1 MNELT
6 LAARVDRL
14 GTESAF
20 DVLMRAN
27 RLAKEGRDVIN
38 LGIGQPDA
46 KPPETAIEAARK
58 ALRDGYHGYT
68 DPLGLPALREAVA
81 ADLDRRLGVDVA
93 PDRVFVTPGAKPVMF
108 FAMLMFGESGAEILY
123 PDPGFPIYRSMI
135 DFSGAAAVPY
145 RLEES
150 RGFSLDPE
158 SVLSRV
164 TQRTRLIILNSPSN
178 PTGGVTAGP
187 DVDRLVEGLME
198 HPRVAI
204 LSDEIYDRIYF
215 DDRRS
220 PSLLEYPEIRDRLIV
235 LNGWSKTYAMTGW
248 RLGYSVWP
256 RQLTDKVL
264 RLAINCHSCVN
275 TAAQLGGLAA
285 LEGPQ
290 DTVFAMVSE
299 FASRRS
305 RLVDRLNALSPVS
318 CQAPGGAFYVFPNIT
333 KTGLSGR
340 AFQDRLLAEEGVAL
354 IDGTSFGAAGKGF
367 VRISFALDQP
377 RIDEGMDRIAR
388 FVANL

>member
-68 DPLGLPALREAVA
+68 DPPGLPALREAVA

-135 DFSGAAAVPY
+135 DFSGGAAVPY

-178 PTGGVTAGP
+178 PTGGVTARP

-215 DDRRS
+215 DERRP
-220 PSLLEYPEIRDRLIV
+220 PSLLDYPGIRDRLIV

-256 RQLTDKVL
+256 RQLMDKVT

-275 TAAQLGGLAA
+275 NPAQMGGLAA

-290 DTVFAMVSE
+290 DSVSEMVSE
-299 FASRRS
+299 FASRRA
-305 RLVDRLNALSPVS
+305 RLVDRLNAHSSFS
-318 CQAPGGAFYVFPNIT
+318 CRTPGGAFYVFPNIT
-333 KTGLSGR
+333 NTGLSGR

-354 IDGTSFGAAGKGF
+354 IDGTSFGAAGEGF

>member
-6 LAARVDRL
+6 LAARVNRL

-27 RLAKEGRDVIN
+27 RLAAEGRDIVN

-46 KPPETAIEAARK
+46 KPPATAIEAARK
-58 ALRDGYHGYT
+58 ALRDGDHGYT
-68 DPLGLPALREAVA
+68 EPPGLPALREAVA

-135 DFSGAAAVPY
+135 DFSGARATPY
-145 RLEES
+145 RLAES

-158 SVLSRV
+158 SVLSRI
-164 TQRTRLIILNSPSN
+164 TQNTRLIILNSPAN
-178 PTGGVTAGP
+178 PTGGVTARK
-187 DVDRLVEGLME
+187 DMDRLVEGLLE
-198 HPRVAI
+198 HPQVAV
-204 LSDEIYDRIYF
+204 LTDEIYDRIYF
-215 DDRRS
+215 DESRP
-220 PSLLEYPEIRDRLIV
+220 PSLIEYPGIRDRLIV

-256 RQLTDKVL
+256 RQLMDKAT

-275 TAAQLGGLAA
+275 TAAQMGGLAA

-290 DTVFAMVSE
+290 DTVTAMVSE

-333 KTGLSGR
+333 STGLSGR
-340 AFQDRLLAEEGVAL
+340 AFQDRLLAEAGVAL

-377 RIDEGMDRIAR
+377 RIDQGMDRIAR
-388 FVANL
+388 FVSSL

>member
-6 LAARVDRL
+6 LSARVNRL

-27 RLAKEGRDVIN
+27 RMAADGCDVIN

-46 KPPETAIEAARK
+46 QPPESAIEAARK
-58 ALRDGYHGYT
+58 ALRDGNHGYT
-68 DPLGLPALREAVA
+68 DPPGLPALREAVA
-81 ADLDRRLGVDVA
+81 ANLHRRLRVDVS
-93 PDRVFVTPGAKPVMF
+93 PDLVIVTPGAKPVIF
-108 FAMLMFGESGAEILY
+108 FAMLLFGESGTEILY

-135 DFSGAAAVPY
+135 DFSGARATPY
-145 RLEES
+145 QLEES

-164 TQRTRLIILNSPSN
+164 TEHTRLIILNSPAN
-178 PTGGVTAGP
+178 PTGGVTARQ
-187 DVDRLVEGLME
+187 DLDRLVEGLLE

-204 LSDEIYDRIYF
+204 LSDEIYDQIYF
-215 DDRRS
+215 DERR
-220 PSLLEYPEIRDRLIV
+220 PLSLLEYPEIRDRLIV

-256 RQLTDKVL
+256 RQLIDKVS

-290 DTVFAMVSE
+290 DTVRAMVSE

-305 RLVDRLNALSPVS
+305 QLVERLNALSSFS
-318 CQAPGGAFYVFPNIT
+318 CQTPGGAIYVFANIT

-340 AFQDRLLAEEGVAL
+340 IFQDRLLAEAGVAL
-354 IDGTSFGAAGKGF
+354 LDGTSFGAAGEGF
-367 VRISFALDQP
+367 VRISFALDQS
-377 RIDEGMDRIAR
+377 RIDEGMDRISQ
-388 FVANL
+388 FVSNV

>member
-6 LAARVDRL
+6 LAARVNRL

-27 RLAKEGRDVIN
+27 RMAAEGHDVIN

-46 KPPETAIEAARK
+46 QPPETAIGAARK
-58 ALRDGYHGYT
+58 ALRDGDHGYT
-68 DPLGLPALREAVA
+68 DPPGLPALREAVA
-81 ADLDRRLGVDVA
+81 ADLHRRLGVDVA

-108 FAMLMFGESGAEILY
+108 FAMLLFGESGAEILY

-135 DFSGAAAVPY
+135 DFSGAGAVPY

-158 SVLSRV
+158 SVLSRI
-164 TQRTRLIILNSPSN
+164 TRRTRLIILNSPAN
-178 PTGGVTAGP
+178 PTGGVTVRK
-187 DVDRLVEGLME
+187 DMNRLVDGLLE
-198 HPRVAI
+198 HPQVAI
-204 LSDEIYDRIYF
+204 LSDEIYDQIFF
-215 DDRRS
+215 DESRPS
-220 PSLLEYPEIRDRLIV
+220 SLLEYPAIRDRLIV

-256 RQLTDKVL
+256 RQLVDKVT

-285 LEGPQ
+285 LAGPQ
-290 DTVFAMVSE
+290 DTVSAMVSE
-299 FASRRS
+299 FASRRAH
-305 RLVDRLNALSPVS
+305 LVDRLNGLSSFS

-333 KTGLSGR
+333 NTGLSGR
-340 AFQDRLLAEEGVAL
+340 TFQDRLLAEAGVAL
-354 IDGTSFGAAGKGF
+354 IDGTSFGAAGEGY

-377 RIDEGMDRIAR
+377 RIDEGMDRIGR
-388 FVANL
+388 FVSNL

>member
-6 LAARVDRL
+6 LAARVNRL

-27 RLAKEGRDVIN
+27 RLAAEGRDVIN

-46 KPPETAIEAARK
+46 KPPEAAIEAARK
-58 ALRDGYHGYT
+58 ALRDGDHGYT
-68 DPLGLPALREAVA
+68 DPPGLPALREAVA

-135 DFSGAAAVPY
+135 DFSGAAATPY

-150 RGFSLDPE
+150 RGFSLVAE
-158 SVLSRV
+158 SVLSRI
-164 TQRTRLIILNSPSN
+164 TERTRLIVLNSPGN
-178 PTGGVTAGP
+178 PTGGVTAAR
-187 DVDRLVEGLME
+187 DMDRLVEGLSE
-198 HPRVAI
+198 HPGVAI

-215 DDRRS
+215 DERRP
-220 PSLLEYPEIRDRLIV
+220 PSLLEYPGIRDRLIV

-256 RQLTDKVL
+256 RQLVDKVT

-275 TAAQLGGLAA
+275 NAAQLGGLAA

-290 DTVFAMVSE
+290 DTVSAMVSE
-299 FASRRS
+299 FASRRA
-305 RLVDRLNALSPVS
+305 RLVDRLNGLSAFS

-354 IDGTSFGAAGKGF
+354 IDGTSFGAAGEGF

-388 FVANL
+388 FVSNL

>member
-6 LAARVDRL
+6 LAARVNRL

-27 RLAKEGRDVIN
+27 QMAAEGHDVIN

-46 KPPETAIEAARK
+46 KPPKTAIEAARK
-58 ALRDGYHGYT
+58 ALRDGSHGYT
-68 DPLGLPALREAVA
+68 DPPGLPILREAVA
-81 ADLDRRLGVDVA
+81 ADLHRRLGVDVA
-93 PDRVFVTPGAKPVMF
+93 PDRVFITPGAKPVMF
-108 FAMLMFGESGAEILY
+108 FAMLLFGESGVEILY

-135 DFSGAAAVPY
+135 DFSGAAATPY

-164 TQRTRLIILNSPSN
+164 TERTRLIILNSPSN
-178 PTGGVTAGP
+178 PTGGVTARQ

-215 DDRRS
+215 DERRP
-220 PSLLEYPEIRDRLIV
+220 PSLLEYPGIRDRLIV

-256 RQLTDKVL
+256 RQLADKVT

-275 TAAQLGGLAA
+275 NAAQMGGLAA

-290 DTVFAMVSE
+290 GSVSAMVSE
-299 FASRRS
+299 FASRRT
-305 RLVDRLNALSPVS
+305 RLVDRLNGLSLFS
-318 CQAPGGAFYVFPNIT
+318 CPTPGGAFYVFPNIT

-340 AFQDRLLAEEGVAL
+340 TFQDRLLAEEGVAL
-354 IDGTSFGAAGKGF
+354 IDGTSFGAAGEGF

-388 FVANL
+388 FVSNL

>member
-6 LAARVDRL
+6 LAARVNRL

-27 RLAKEGRDVIN
+27 RLAAEGRDVIN

-46 KPPETAIEAARK
+46 RPPGTAIEAARK
-58 ALRDGYHGYT
+58 ALRDGEHGYT
-68 DPLGLPALREAVA
+68 DPPGLPILREAVA
-81 ADLDRRLGVDVA
+81 ADLHRRFGVDVA

-108 FAMLMFGESGAEILY
+108 FAMLLFGESGAEILY

-135 DFSGAAAVPY
+135 DFSGAGAVPY

-158 SVLSRV
+158 TVLSRV
-164 TQRTRLIILNSPSN
+164 TERTRLIILNSPAN
-178 PTGGVTAGP
+178 PTGGVTARQ
-187 DVDRLVEGLME
+187 DMDRLVEGLSE

-215 DDRRS
+215 GERR
-220 PSLLEYPEIRDRLIV
+220 PVSLLEYPGIRDRLIL

-256 RQLTDKVL
+256 RQLVEKVT

-275 TAAQLGGLAA
+275 VAAQMGGLAA
-285 LEGPQ
+285 LEGAQ
-290 DTVFAMVSE
+290 DSVRAMVSE
-299 FASRRS
+299 FAARRAP
-305 RLVDRLNALSPVS
+305 LVDRLNALSPIS

-333 KTGLSGR
+333 ETGLSGR

-354 IDGTSFGAAGKGF
+354 IDGTSFGAAGEGF

-388 FVANL
+388 FVSNL

>member
-1 MNELT
+1 MSELT
-6 LAARVDRL
+6 LAARVNRL

-27 RLAKEGRDVIN
+27 RLAAEGRDIIN

-46 KPPETAIEAARK
+46 KPPATAIEAARK
-58 ALRDGYHGYT
+58 ALRDGDHGYT
-68 DPLGLPALREAVA
+68 DPPGLPVLREAVG
-81 ADLDRRLGVDVA
+81 ADLHRRLGVDVT
-93 PDRVFVTPGAKPVMF
+93 PDRVFITPGAKPVMF

-135 DFSGAAAVPY
+135 DFSGAAATPY

-158 SVLSRV
+158 SVLEQV
-164 TQRTRLIILNSPSN
+164 TENTRLIILNSPAN
-178 PTGGVTAGP
+178 PTGGVTARH
-187 DVDRLVEGLME
+187 DMDRLVEGLLE
-198 HPRVAI
+198 HPRVAV
-204 LSDEIYDRIYF
+204 LTDEIYDRIYF
-215 DDRRS
+215 DERRP
-220 PSLLEYPEIRDRLIV
+220 PSLLEYPGIRDRLIV

-256 RQLTDKVL
+256 RQLVDQVT

-275 TAAQLGGLAA
+275 NAAQMGGLAA

-290 DTVFAMVSE
+290 GSVSAMVSE
-299 FASRRS
+299 FASRRT
-305 RLVDRLNALSPVS
+305 RLVDRLNGLSLFS
-318 CQAPGGAFYVFPNIT
+318 CPTPGGAFYVFPNIT

-340 AFQDRLLAEEGVAL
+340 AFQDRVLAEEGVAL
-354 IDGTSFGAAGKGF
+354 IDGTSFGAAGEGF

-388 FVANL
+388 FVSNL

>member
-27 RLAKEGRDVIN
+27 RLAAEGRDVIN

-46 KPPETAIEAARK
+46 RPPGTAIEAARK
-58 ALRDGYHGYT
+58 ALRDGEHGYT
-68 DPLGLPALREAVA
+68 DPPGLPVLREAVA
-81 ADLDRRLGVDVA
+81 ADLHRRLGVDVA
-93 PDRVFVTPGAKPVMF
+93 PDRVFITPGAKPVMF
-108 FAMLMFGESGAEILY
+108 FAMLLFGESGAEILY

-164 TQRTRLIILNSPSN
+164 TERTRLIILNSPAN
-178 PTGGVTAGP
+178 PTGGVTARQ
-187 DVDRLVEGLME
+187 DMDRLVEGLSG
-198 HPRVAI
+198 HPGVAI
-204 LSDEIYDRIYF
+204 LTDEIYDRIYF
-215 DDRRS
+215 GERRP
-220 PSLLEYPEIRDRLIV
+220 PSLLEYPGIRDRLIL

-256 RQLTDKVL
+256 RQLVEKVT

-275 TAAQLGGLAA
+275 VAAQMGGLAA

-290 DTVFAMVSE
+290 DTVRAMVSE
-299 FASRRS
+299 FAARRA
-305 RLVDRLNALSPVS
+305 RLVDRLNALSPIS
-318 CQAPGGAFYVFPNIT
+318 CQAPGGAFYVFPNIAE
-333 KTGLSGR
+333 TGLSGR

-377 RIDEGMDRIAR
+377 RIEEGMDRIAR
-388 FVANL
+388 FVSNL

>member
-6 LAARVDRL
+6 LAARVNRL

-27 RLAKEGRDVIN
+27 RMAAEGRDVIN

-46 KPPETAIEAARK
+46 QPPQTAIEAARK
-58 ALRDGYHGYT
+58 ALRDGNHGYT
-68 DPLGLPALREAVA
+68 DPPGLPALREAVA
-81 ADLDRRLGVDVA
+81 ADLHRRLGVDVA

-108 FAMLMFGESGAEILY
+108 FAMLLFGESGADILY

-135 DFSGAAAVPY
+135 DFSGAGAVPY

-158 SVLSRV
+158 FVLGQI
-164 TQRTRLIILNSPSN
+164 TERTRLIILNSPSN
-178 PTGGVTAGP
+178 PTGGVTARL
-187 DVDRLVEGLME
+187 DADRLVEGLME

-215 DDRRS
+215 DEHRP
-220 PSLLEYPEIRDRLIV
+220 PSLLDYPGIRDRLIM

-256 RQLTDKVL
+256 RQLVDKAT

-275 TAAQLGGLAA
+275 NAAQMGGLAA

-290 DTVFAMVSE
+290 DSVTAMVSE
-299 FASRRS
+299 FASRRV
-305 RLVDRLNALSPVS
+305 RLVDRLNALSSFS
-318 CQAPGGAFYVFPNIT
+318 CPTPGGAFYVFPNIAN
-333 KTGLSGR
+333 TGLSGR

-354 IDGTSFGAAGKGF
+354 IDGTSFGAAGEGF

-377 RIDEGMDRIAR
+377 RIDEGMDRIGR

>member
-6 LAARVDRL
+6 LAARVERL

-27 RLAKEGRDVIN
+27 RLAAEGRDIVN

-46 KPPETAIEAARK
+46 KPPATAIEAARK
-58 ALRDGYHGYT
+58 ALRDGDHGYT
-68 DPLGLPALREAVA
+68 EPPGLPALREAVA

-135 DFSGAAAVPY
+135 DFSGAGAIPY

-158 SVLSRV
+158 SVLEQV
-164 TQRTRLIILNSPSN
+164 TERTRLIILNSPAN
-178 PTGGVTAGP
+178 PTGGVTARK
-187 DVDRLVEGLME
+187 DMDRLVEGLLE
-198 HPRVAI
+198 HPQVAV
-204 LSDEIYDRIYF
+204 LTDEIYDRIYF
-215 DDRRS
+215 DERRP

-256 RQLTDKVL
+256 CELVDKVL

-275 TAAQLGGLAA
+275 TAAQMGGLAA

-290 DTVFAMVSE
+290 DTVSAMVSE
-299 FASRRS
+299 FASRRT
-305 RLVDRLNALSPVS
+305 RLVDRLNALSSFS
-318 CQAPGGAFYVFPNIT
+318 CQPPGGAFYVFPNIT
-333 KTGLSGR
+333 STGLSGR

-354 IDGTSFGAAGKGF
+354 IDGTSFGAAGEGF

-388 FVANL
+388 FVSNL

>member
-1 MNELT
+1 MSELT
-6 LAARVDRL
+6 LAARVNRL

-27 RLAKEGRDVIN
+27 RLAAEGRDIIN

-46 KPPETAIEAARK
+46 KPPATAIEAARK
-58 ALRDGYHGYT
+58 ALRDGDHGYT
-68 DPLGLPALREAVA
+68 DPPGLPALREAVT
-81 ADLDRRLGVDVA
+81 ADLDRRLGVDIA
-93 PDRVFVTPGAKPVMF
+93 PGRVFVTPGAKPVMF

-135 DFSGAAAVPY
+135 DFSGARATPY

-150 RGFSLDPE
+150 RSFSLDPE
-158 SVLSRV
+158 SVLSRI
-164 TQRTRLIILNSPSN
+164 TQNTRLIILNSPAN
-178 PTGGVTAGP
+178 PTGGVTVRQ
-187 DVDRLVEGLME
+187 DMDRLVEGLLE
-198 HPRVAI
+198 HPQVAI

-215 DDRRS
+215 DERRP
-220 PSLLEYPEIRDRLIV
+220 PSLLEYPEVRDRLIV

-256 RQLTDKVL
+256 RQLMDKVT

-275 TAAQLGGLAA
+275 TAAQMGGLAA

-290 DTVFAMVSE
+290 DTVRAMVSE

-305 RLVDRLNALSPVS
+305 RLVARLNGLSSFS
-318 CQAPGGAFYVFPNIT
+318 CPAPGGAFYVFPNIT

-340 AFQDRLLAEEGVAL
+340 TFQDRLLAEEGVAL
-354 IDGTSFGAAGKGF
+354 IDGTSFGAAGEGF
-367 VRISFALDQP
+367 VRISFALDQS

-388 FVANL
+388 FVSNL

>member
-1 MNELT
+1 MSELT
-6 LAARVDRL
+6 LAARVNRL

-27 RLAKEGRDVIN
+27 RLAAEGRDIIN

-46 KPPETAIEAARK
+46 KPPATAIEAARK
-58 ALRDGYHGYT
+58 ALRDGDHGYT
-68 DPLGLPALREAVA
+68 DPPGLPVLRDAVA
-81 ADLDRRLGVDVA
+81 ADLHRRLGVDVA
-93 PDRVFVTPGAKPVMF
+93 PDRVFITPGAKPVMF
-108 FAMLMFGESGAEILY
+108 FAMLMFGEAEAEILY

-135 DFSGAAAVPY
+135 DFSGAAAIPY

-158 SVLSRV
+158 SVLEQV
-164 TQRTRLIILNSPSN
+164 TERTRLIILNSPAN
-178 PTGGVTAGP
+178 PTGGVTARK
-187 DVDRLVEGLME
+187 DMDRLVEGLLE
-198 HPRVAI
+198 HPRVAV
-204 LSDEIYDRIYF
+204 LADEIYDRIYF
-215 DDRRS
+215 DERRP
-220 PSLLEYPEIRDRLIV
+220 PSLLESPEIRDRLIV

-256 RQLTDKVL
+256 RQLMDKVT

-275 TAAQLGGLAA
+275 TAAQMGGLAA

-290 DTVFAMVSE
+290 ESVSAMVSE
-299 FASRRS
+299 FASRRA
-305 RLVDRLNALSPVS
+305 RLVDRLNGLARFS

-340 AFQDRLLAEEGVAL
+340 TFQDRLLEEAGVAL
-354 IDGTSFGAAGKGF
+354 IDGTSFGAAGEGF

-377 RIDEGMDRIAR
+377 RIDQGMDRIGR
-388 FVANL
+388 FISKL

>member
-6 LAARVDRL
+6 LAARVNRL

-27 RLAKEGRDVIN
+27 RMAADGHDVIN

-46 KPPETAIEAARK
+46 HPPETAIEAARK
-58 ALRDGYHGYT
+58 ALRDGNHGYT
-68 DPLGLPALREAVA
+68 DPPGLPALREAIA
-81 ADLDRRLGVDVA
+81 ADLHRRLGVDVA

-108 FAMLMFGESGAEILY
+108 FAMLLFGESGTEIVY

-135 DFSGAAAVPY
+135 DFSGAAATPY
-145 RLEES
+145 HLEES
-150 RGFSLDPE
+150 RGFSIDPE

-164 TQRTRLIILNSPSN
+164 SERTRLIILNSPAN
-178 PTGGVTAGP
+178 PTGGVTARH
-187 DVDRLVEGLME
+187 DMDRLVEGLLE

-215 DDRRS
+215 DEHRP

-256 RQLTDKVL
+256 RQLIDRVS
-264 RLAINCHSCVN
+264 RFAINCHSCVN

-290 DTVFAMVSE
+290 DSVRAMVSE
-299 FASRRS
+299 FASRRA
-305 RLVDRLNALSPVS
+305 RLVERLNALSSFS
-318 CQAPGGAFYVFPNIT
+318 CQAPGGAFYAFPNIRN
-333 KTGLSGR
+333 TGLSGR

-354 IDGTSFGAAGKGF
+354 IDGMSFGAAGEGF
-367 VRISFALDQP
+367 VRISFALDQL
-377 RIDEGMDRIAR
+377 RIDEGMDRIVR
-388 FVANL
+388 FVSNL

>member
-6 LAARVDRL
+6 LAARVNRL

-27 RLAKEGRDVIN
+27 RMAADGCDVIN

-46 KPPETAIEAARK
+46 QPPETAIEAACK

-68 DPLGLPALREAVA
+68 DPPGLPALREAVA
-81 ADLDRRLGVDVA
+81 VNLHRRLGVDVA
-93 PDRVFVTPGAKPVMF
+93 PDLVFVTPGAKPVIF
-108 FAMLMFGESGAEILY
+108 FAMLLFGESGAEILY

-135 DFSGAAAVPY
+135 DFSGARATPY
-145 RLEES
+145 QLEES

-158 SVLSRV
+158 SVLAKV
-164 TQRTRLIILNSPSN
+164 TERTRLIILNSPAN
-178 PTGGVTAGP
+178 PTGGVTARQ
-187 DVDRLVEGLME
+187 DMDRLVEGLLE
-198 HPRVAI
+198 NPHVAI
-204 LSDEIYDRIYF
+204 LSDEIYDQIYF
-215 DDRRS
+215 DKRR
-220 PSLLEYPEIRDRLIV
+220 PLSLLEYPDIRDRLIV

-256 RQLTDKVL
+256 RQLMEKVS

-290 DTVFAMVSE
+290 DTVRAMVSE

-305 RLVDRLNALSPVS
+305 HLVDRLNGLSSFS
-318 CQAPGGAFYVFPNIT
+318 CQTPGGAFYVFPNFT
-333 KTGLSGR
+333 RTGLSGR
-340 AFQDRLLAEEGVAL
+340 IFQDRLLAEAGVAL
-354 IDGTSFGAAGKGF
+354 IDGTSFGAAGEGF
-367 VRISFALDQP
+367 VRMSFALDQS
-377 RIDEGMDRIAR
+377 RIEEGMDRIGR